1 LFEYEEYRKRKKK
14 LLHLEAL
21 CHKIVPDSG
30 LDIELKEDDS
40 NKKLCSLCT
49 SARKKGSDELTVR
62 FLCFPAGE
70 SASRMLDEFYIILE
84 EEKPGFFCRLWD
96 ERVNTCFSEIENDP
110 QSLTYEDIDERIW
123 QQIYK
128 ECEETLQQLS
138 TLKLSLQS
146 VKHYFFERYDGKKHL
161 ENDLTKLCIAMNRC
175 NELKP
180 SDNKLPAFEI
190 EWIADAVARIELYK
204 HLCRYATAAEAI
216 IKLRGTLGLTGDF
229 TVVETLSKAAD

>member
-1 LFEYEEYRKRKKK
+1 M
-14 LLHLEAL
+14 
-21 CHKIVPDSG
+21 
-30 LDIELKEDDS
+30 KEDDT
-40 NKKLCSLCT
+40 NKKLCFLC
-49 SARKKGSDELTVR
+49 KKDSEKSVR

-128 ECEETLQQLS
+128 ECKKTLQQLS
-138 TLKLSLQS
+138 NLKLSLQN
-146 VKHYFFERYDGKKHL
+146 VKRYFFERYDGKKPL
-161 ENDLTKLCIAMNRC
+161 KEDLKKLCIAMNRC

-180 SDNKLPAFEI
+180 AASRLPAFET

-204 HLCRYATAAEAI
+204 HLCRYASAAEAI

-229 TVVETLSKAAD
+229 TVVEMLSKAVSDYGYVP